1 MALFLKLQLSFNKT
15 THNLKNTSMKKT
27 LAIVASLVAIT
38 ASAQRIELKEG
49 KESFST
55 GSQNAITTTIYANK
69 MDDVQN
75 AWKSLL
81 KNYKNEKVKSS
92 KNEVFGDNILI
103 KEFGNNPVDVYTTF
117 EENKKDMTVKMHV
130 AFDLGGAY
138 LSSTSDQ
145 KDKYREAEK
154 IIKDFAVKMTKT
166 PLQQKVKD
174 AEKAQSKLEDE
185 QKSLEK
191 DNKNLKQTI
200 SDNKDKI
207 SKAEKDISAKEVEL
221 EKKKGEVEIQKK
233 VVDASAGAVSEQ
245 AKASKK
251 ILDKLTDQQKG
262 IEKDIKGL
270 KSDIDS
276 YTSKIR
282 KAEDDVRKNESD
294 QDKKKSEL
302 SKQKDVV
309 SDAKKAVDKVD

>member
-1 MALFLKLQLSFNKT
+1 
-15 THNLKNTSMKKT
+15 MKKT

-69 MDDVQN
+69 MDDVQS

-81 KNYKNEKVKSS
+81 KDYKNEKVKTS

-103 KEFGNNPVDVYTTF
+103 KEFGNNPVDVYATF

-138 LSSTSDQ
+138 LSSTSEQ
-145 KDKYREAEK
+145 KDKYNEAEK
-154 IIKDFAVKMTKT
+154 IIKAFAVKMTKA

-174 AEKAQSKLEDE
+174 AEKVQSKLEDE

-207 SKAEKDISAKEVEL
+207 SKAEKDIAAKEVEL
-221 EKKKGEVEIQKK
+221 EKKKGEIEIQKK

-251 ILDKLTDQQKG
+251 IHEKLMDQQKS

-294 QDKKKSEL
+294 QDKKKSEV

-309 SDAKKAVDKVD
+309 SDAKKAVDKID

>member
-1 MALFLKLQLSFNKT
+1 
-15 THNLKNTSMKKT
+15 MKKT
-27 LAIVASLVAIT
+27 LAIVASLMAIT

-81 KNYKNEKVKSS
+81 KNYKNEKIKSS
-92 KNEVFGDNILI
+92 KNEIFGDNILI

-145 KDKYREAEK
+145 KDKYNEAEK

-185 QKSLEK
+185 QKKLEK
-191 DNKNLKQTI
+191 DNNNLKQTI

-207 SKAEKDISAKEVEL
+207 SKAEKDIAAKQVEL
-221 EKKKGEVEIQKK
+221 EKKKAEIDIQKK

-276 YTSKIR
+276 YTGKVR

-294 QDKKKSEL
+294 QDQKKSEL
-302 SKQKDVV
+302 SKQKDVL